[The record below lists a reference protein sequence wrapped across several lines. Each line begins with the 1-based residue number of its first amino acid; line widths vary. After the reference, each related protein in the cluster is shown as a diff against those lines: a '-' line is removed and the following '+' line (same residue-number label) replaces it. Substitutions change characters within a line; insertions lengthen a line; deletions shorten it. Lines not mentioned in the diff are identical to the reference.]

1 MSPDVLKAIN
11 DVNKRLNE
19 VERKVENFLL
29 EKHETN
35 AEAIAIA
42 EEAMMELAGAISE
55 ISEMSLGL
63 SADEE
68 G

>member
-11 DVNKRLNE
+11 AINKRLNE
-19 VERKVENFLL
+19 VEQKVEKFLL
-29 EKHETN
+29 DKHEIN

-55 ISEMSLGL
+55 MSLL
-63 SADEE
+63 ASENEE

>member
-1 MSPDVLKAIN
+1 MSPDVVKAIN
-11 DVNKRLNE
+11 AVNKRLNE

-55 ISEMSLGL
+55 MSEMSLGL
-63 SADEE
+63 SEDEE